1 MLTRSDI
8 RHIFESLEV
17 QPKDA
22 NPKNWD
28 NIDNIETFKGYDFF
42 TYQGA
47 TKGVLVAESFTENVI
62 RVFKFTFATNEW
74 DDEFSYDYCKRE
86 WKNYKTI
93 TEYYPEVAG
102 LFARIKPIT
111 MIGGVVIYEQ
121 EYIQSIEY
129 KLSGDSKYWRRG
141 NLPRE
146 YITDKCTPCCA
157 FLNYLI
163 LAGMGDY
170 IDPLCETTM
179 DLEINDIHTGNVGLD
194 INNNPKIFD
203 YSGFID

>member
-8 RHIFESLEV
+8 RYIFENLEV

-22 NPKNWD
+22 NPRNWD
-28 NIDNIETFKGYDFF
+28 QDIETFKGYDFC

-47 TKGVLVAESFTENVI
+47 SKGVLVAENIKENDI
-62 RVFKFTFATNEW
+62 RVFKFSFATNEY
-74 DDEFSYDYCKRE
+74 DDEFSYDYCKQE

-93 TEYYPEVAG
+93 KEYYSEVVE
-102 LFARIKPIT
+102 LFARIEPIT
-111 MIGGVVIYEQ
+111 MVGGVVIYEQ
-121 EYIQSIEY
+121 EFIQTMEY
-129 KLSGDSKYWRRG
+129 KLSCDSKYWRTG
-141 NLPRE
+141 SLPRT
-146 YITDKCTPCCA
+146 YVTDKCTPCCA

-170 IDPLCETTM
+170 IDSLCETTM